1 LKTIPFRRVTTI
13 SVVTIA
19 ALSISAFGYI
29 RNQQIELS
37 AAGTFETGIFDEG
50 VTCPP
55 RTKPLEKSRLDVLKR
70 GGEMPRKGHTPEQ
83 ILNKLRQVEVAVANG
98 KQVAQA
104 VRDIGVSDHTYYR
117 WRTEYGGLNLDQARK
132 LKQLERENARLK
144 RAVAEL
150 TLDKLILKEAAEGN
164 F

>member
-1 LKTIPFRRVTTI
+1 
-13 SVVTIA
+13 
-19 ALSISAFGYI
+19 
-29 RNQQIELS
+29 
-37 AAGTFETGIFDEG
+37 
-50 VTCPP
+50 
-55 RTKPLEKSRLDVLKR
+55 
-70 GGEMPRKGHTPEQ
+70 MPRKGHTPEQ

-98 KQVAQA
+98 QQVSQA
-104 VRDIGVSDHTYYR
+104 VREIAVSQHTYYR

>member
-1 LKTIPFRRVTTI
+1 
-13 SVVTIA
+13 
-19 ALSISAFGYI
+19 
-29 RNQQIELS
+29 
-37 AAGTFETGIFDEG
+37 
-50 VTCPP
+50 
-55 RTKPLEKSRLDVLKR
+55 
-70 GGEMPRKGHTPEQ
+70 MPRKGHTPEQ

-104 VRDIGVSDHTYYR
+104 VKEIGVSEHTYYR
-117 WRTEYGGLNLDQARK
+117 WRSEYGGLNLDQARK

>member
-1 LKTIPFRRVTTI
+1 
-13 SVVTIA
+13 
-19 ALSISAFGYI
+19 
-29 RNQQIELS
+29 
-37 AAGTFETGIFDEG
+37 
-50 VTCPP
+50 
-55 RTKPLEKSRLDVLKR
+55 
-70 GGEMPRKGHTPEQ
+70 M
-83 ILNKLRQVEVAVANG
+83 NKLRQVEVAVANG

>member
-1 LKTIPFRRVTTI
+1 
-13 SVVTIA
+13 
-19 ALSISAFGYI
+19 
-29 RNQQIELS
+29 
-37 AAGTFETGIFDEG
+37 
-50 VTCPP
+50 
-55 RTKPLEKSRLDVLKR
+55 
-70 GGEMPRKGHTPEQ
+70 MPRKGHSPEQ

-104 VRDIGVSDHTYYR
+104 VRDIGVSDHTYYK

-150 TLDKLILKEAAEGN
+150 TLDR
-164 F
+164 

>member
-1 LKTIPFRRVTTI
+1 
-13 SVVTIA
+13 
-19 ALSISAFGYI
+19 
-29 RNQQIELS
+29 
-37 AAGTFETGIFDEG
+37 
-50 VTCPP
+50 
-55 RTKPLEKSRLDVLKR
+55 
-70 GGEMPRKGHTPEQ
+70 MPRKGHSPEQ

-98 KQVAQA
+98 KRVAEA
-104 VRDIGVSDHTYYR
+104 VREIGVSQHTYYR